1 MFFKTKCPRCGAKND
16 KARTACIECGAPL
29 PLAEKAPKER
39 AEDKY
44 RGNEKVLVKA
54 RGERKIQR
62 KGWFW
67 VGVGLLA
74 SSVVWWVVMG
84 TFLTEQ
90 PPDFEGAIFCLAFGS
105 LLTGIGAYCL
115 RRGRKP
121 RVGEE
126 KGAESILTAQEVER
140 DIAKR
145 KARQLA
151 KLAQTA
157 MDTMKDIKSQRV
169 VASHKVGF
177 RRRVDFTDRGIRV
190 KGLIKEIY
198 IPYASIWGCTL
209 RGPLD
214 FGCIVK
220 YVDSLGRDKE
230 AKLAHSVPYVSAS
243 FEIYAHILRIC
254 DQFGQKVIQYP
265 DPKMVRWAEQA
276 EYLGVECEFIEP
288 NVAYNTASGSGD
300 LRSWQRD
307 LGGYILQNPSI
318 NMTKVRETGT
328 ASYQHS
334 TGPYGGGGGW
344 VSRIN
349 YNFDYVVK
357 VSSVPRI
364 ACTGSPIKKFRVR
377 TVGYNWGGTTLAQI
391 LNDDVQLREML
402 VKAKAPAIELKENHI
417 LVTHNRFPS
426 ERLFRCLERI
436 ADHVRREVGW

>member
-1 MFFKTKCPRCGAKND
+1 MGAF
-16 KARTACIECGAPL
+16 
-29 PLAEKAPKER
+29 LA
-39 AEDKY
+39 
-44 RGNEKVLVKA
+44 
-54 RGERKIQR
+54 
-62 KGWFW
+62 
-67 VGVGLLA
+67 
-74 SSVVWWVVMG
+74 
-84 TFLTEQ
+84 EQ

-115 RRGRKP
+115 RRGTKP
-121 RVGEE
+121 RVAEE
-126 KGAESILTAQEVER
+126 KGMEPILTAQEVER

-157 MDTMKDIKSQRV
+157 TDTMKDIESQRV

-198 IPYASIWGCTL
+198 ISYASIWECTL

-265 DPKMVRWAEQA
+265 DPKMVRWAERA

-288 NVAYNTASGSGD
+288 NVAYNTASGGGD
-300 LRSWQRD
+300 FRSWQRD

-318 NMTKVRETGT
+318 NMAKVRETGT

-344 VSRIN
+344 SSRIN
-349 YNFDYVVK
+349 YDFDYVVK

-364 ACTGSPIKKFRVR
+364 ACTGSPIKKFWIR
-377 TVGYNWGGTTLAQI
+377 TVGYKWGGTTLAQI
-391 LNDDVQLREML
+391 LNDDAQLREML
-402 VKAKAPAIELKENHI
+402 MKAKAPTIELRENHI
-417 LVTHNRFPS
+417 LITDKRFPS

-436 ADHVRREVGW
+436 AEYVGREAGW